1 MTVSPVLASK
11 LMAMVYPGLALKLVD
26 RFFYLGLKIDSYD
39 LVVWVLKLLRQ
50 FVGLSLKN
58 NRATV
63 YWLRHKISRVLF
75 AFPLFEFVLPLDRR
89 LFFCV
94 SFALRSACVFRSR
107 FLCESWSPHF
117 APQDSGFLCRSRF
130 FLYRDSCSCAQAGCS
145 VSIPGRFF
153 SAARRVSAGLHAPPG
168 ASARLLGPDSFLSL
182 DFLFAQP
189 ALAVRFV
196 SGSCSRRQE
205 RAS

>member
-1 MTVSPVLASK
+1 
-11 LMAMVYPGLALKLVD
+11 MAMVYPGLALKLVG
-26 RFFYLGLKIDSYD
+26 RFFCLRLKIGSYN
-39 LVVWVLKLLRQ
+39 LVVWVSKSLRQ
-50 FVGLSLKN
+50 FVSLGIKTIGLQFIGC
-58 NRATV
+58 
-63 YWLRHKISRVLF
+63 HKISRVLF
-75 AFPLFEFVLPLDRR
+75 AFPLFEFVLPLDLRPVLLFAAANRR

-168 ASARLLGPDSFLSL
+168 ASARLLGPDSFLPL